1 MLPPRFA
8 AVVVALLRLSA
19 PAAAA
24 PAPDLVRRSTVLAD
38 GSSYQSGSISSTFRW
53 QASGVLTE
61 GGCPSDV
68 GIEVRPRRS
77 QPDLPVLPRTSL
89 TRFWFSKDCF
99 AMNLAASGELE
110 SGGDTARRTRRR
122 RTPLTLTFD
131 ERAAHDDGDLEAYAL
146 AWPSAEET
154 SPAAAEGSV
163 ERRQVVMD
171 CSPSGGGGG
180 GGSGSGG
187 GGTAPTPRQ
196 VSSSSLLSLGLQRCL
211 PIGLVVSQRIEL
223 FSWPGAEAATT
234 WTYTWKSHTVNTS
247 TSAHFFHVWQ
257 ILRRDA
263 CGGPVVTLD
272 LLNDKAT
279 ITDTVRNC
287 TDCASAPVASFF
299 DRTVHH
305 TLQITFGIN
314 GRLSYAAY
322 DAASPLVPLLQYQ
335 AEGDMGAKASLKFGS
350 YRAVAAGME
359 PVTTFAGDRA
369 FPFVLVRSTG
379 R

>member
-1 MLPPRFA
+1 MLPPLFA
-8 AVVVALLRLSA
+8 ALVVALLRLSA

-68 GIEVRPRRS
+68 GIE
-77 QPDLPVLPRTSL
+77 
-89 TRFWFSKDCF
+89 DCF
-99 AMNLAASGELE
+99 VMNLAASGELE

-122 RTPLTLTFD
+122 RTPLSLTFD
-131 ERAAHDDGDLEAYAL
+131 ERAARDDDDLEAYAL

-187 GGTAPTPRQ
+187 GGTAPTPR
-196 VSSSSLLSLGLQRCL
+196 
-211 PIGLVVSQRIEL
+211 QRIEL

-305 TLQITFGIN
+305 TLHITFGIN

-359 PVTTFAGDRA
+359 PVTTFAGDLTA
-369 FPFVLVRSTG
+369 QQMS
-379 R
+379 